1 MFVDKDDEDE
11 EEVRGHAEETN
22 GAQEDSADSVLLRV
36 REWESPSDWSCT
48 RQGLIFSKGP
58 FW

>member
-1 MFVDKDDEDE
+1 MFVDKDDEDK

-36 REWESPSDWSCT
+36 REWESPSN
-48 RQGLIFSKGP
+48 
-58 FW
+58 